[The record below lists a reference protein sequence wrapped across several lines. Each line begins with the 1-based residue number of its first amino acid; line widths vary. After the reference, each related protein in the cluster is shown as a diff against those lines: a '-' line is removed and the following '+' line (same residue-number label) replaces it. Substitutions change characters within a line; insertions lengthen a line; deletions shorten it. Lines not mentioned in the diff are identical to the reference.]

1 MRRFKD
7 NIFVKAPPEA
17 VFDVV
22 ANVTAW
28 PEFISSCSAT
38 TCEQAGPVD
47 QEVTITLRDTG
58 FEETI
63 RARNHL
69 RVPEAVEMRLV
80 HGPMESLDGT
90 WTFVRDGDGCQL
102 GLDVK
107 FSFTPRAKEFI
118 FGRPFEKA
126 CGRLLAAVARQAET
140 RQAA

>member
-1 MRRFKD
+1 MRHFKD
-7 NIFVKAPPEA
+7 STFVEASPEA

-22 ANVTAW
+22 ANVAAW
-28 PEFISSCSAT
+28 PEFISSCAAT
-38 TCEQAGPVD
+38 TCEQAGPD
-47 QEVTITLRDTG
+47 NQEVTITLRETG

-69 RVPEAVEMRLV
+69 RPTEAVEMQLV
-80 HGPMESLDGT
+80 EGPMKSLDGK
-90 WTFVRDGDGCQL
+90 WTFVREGDGCRL

-107 FSFTPRAKEFI
+107 FSFSPRAKEFV

-126 CGRLLAAVARQAET
+126 CGRLLAAVAKQAAA